1 MLRQAR
7 RHRKRHGDNLFAS
20 LLAREVAD
28 GSRIVVRGE
37 LFTAFVPFAARWPV
51 EVHIYPNRLV
61 RNLTEL
67 NDGELDEF
75 ARIYLDVLQRFDRMY
90 SSPLPYMSALHQFS
104 EVQRDGY
111 FHVELMS
118 IRRSATKLKYLAA
131 ASRRWTRSSRRYPGE
146 RGRPAARAGPMTVS
160 YGAPGRVNLI
170 GEHTDYNLGFALP
183 IALPRRTVVTFTPE
197 HTGAITARSDR
208 ADGSARIPLDTTPG
222 QVTGWAAYAAGA
234 IWALRGA
241 GHPVP
246 GGAMSITSDV
256 EIGSGLSSSAA
267 LIGAVLGAVG
277 AATGTRIDRL
287 ERARSHSEPR
297 TTTSVPQRV
306 CSTTWPRCSERRRP
320 RC

>member
-1 MLRQAR
+1 
-7 RHRKRHGDNLFAS
+7 
-20 LLAREVAD
+20 
-28 GSRIVVRGE
+28 
-37 LFTAFVPFAARWPV
+37 
-51 EVHIYPNRLV
+51 
-61 RNLTEL
+61 
-67 NDGELDEF
+67 
-75 ARIYLDVLQRFDRMY
+75 
-90 SSPLPYMSALHQFS
+90 
-104 EVQRDGY
+104 
-111 FHVELMS
+111 
-118 IRRSATKLKYLAA
+118 
-131 ASRRWTRSSRRYPGE
+131 
-146 RGRPAARAGPMTVS
+146 MTVS

-256 EIGSGLSSSAA
+256 EIGSGLSPPPAPASTVSS
-267 LIGAVLGAVG
+267 GPG
-277 AATGTRIDRL
+277 
-287 ERARSHSEPR
+287 SHSEPR